1 MVTIHGVSITSA
13 QTSPEMGQI
22 NVNNA
27 IASILVYAPVM
38 VLDRYILRLW
48 AGSFLAFLLVV
59 TGVLLLGRVLKLLG
73 MFADKGIEWSIMATM
88 LMSIIPYF
96 LVLTVPIAFFF
107 ALQGMF
113 LKLYQSSEMDAL
125 RASGVSYT
133 RLLRPIV
140 AVALLLWILLT
151 ITSLYWMP
159 EGQKSF
165 QGLLMAIQKAKPA
178 PQFDPQRFNHQL
190 EDFTI
195 YVEGENDKG
204 QLQGFMLE
212 DRRDGASV
220 VYVAELAEIK
230 QSGGLMSFTLYDG
243 TRLEGTTN
251 NLRLLSFDRYQVSL
265 NLGAL
270 GLLKVPVWSS
280 RVFETG
286 PELWRAAYEFNRI
299 DALAELSRRLLLP
312 STVIV
317 LMLFCLPLSI
327 APKRS
332 GKAGSYIFGVVV
344 ILLIYN
350 VQIVLYQHVA
360 VENLPWWT
368 MWLGQFGFLIIA
380 AWLFQRASKDKLPS
394 IVLFVESIFADIRQ
408 RVLIYVGRRSDLS
421 G

>member
-1 MVTIHGVSITSA
+1 
-13 QTSPEMGQI
+13 MGQI

-27 IASILVYAPVM
+27 IMSFLVYAPAM

-48 AGSFLAFLLVV
+48 AGSFLGFLFIV

-88 LMSIIPYF
+88 LMAIIPYF
-96 LVLTVPIAFFF
+96 LVITVPIAFFF

-125 RASGVSYT
+125 RASGISYV
-133 RLLRPIV
+133 RLLRPIF
-140 AVALLLWILLT
+140 AVALIIWLLLT
-151 ITSLYWMP
+151 VTSLYWMP

-165 QGLLMAIQKAKPA
+165 QGLLSAIQKAKPA
-178 PQFDPQRFNHQL
+178 PGFDPQRFNHQI

-195 YVEGENDKG
+195 YVDGENDRG

-212 DRRDGASV
+212 DRRYGTSV
-220 VYVAELAEIK
+220 VYVAEWAEIK
-230 QSGGLMSFTLYDG
+230 QSGGFLSFTLYNG
-243 TRLEGTTN
+243 TRLEGAMN
-251 NLRLLSFDRYQVSL
+251 NLRSLSFDRYQVSL

-286 PELWRAAYEFNRI
+286 PELWSAVFESKQD
-299 DALAELSRRLLLP
+299 DAIAELSRRLLLP

-317 LMLFCLPLSI
+317 LMLFCFPLSI

-332 GKAGSYIFGVVV
+332 GKAGSYIFGTMV
-344 ILLIYN
+344 IMLIYN
-350 VQIVLYQHVA
+350 VQIILHQQ
-360 VENLPWWT
+360 VEAGNLPWWT
-368 MWLGQFGFLIIA
+368 MWMGQLVLLMIA
-380 AWLFQRASKDKLPS
+380 AWLFQRACRDRLPS
-394 IVLFVESIFADIRQ
+394 AVSFFGAIFTSVHQ